1 MAVDVWDGGRGEPV
15 IYHGLHGHSL
25 NATHVHTDDVLNDAI
40 KPYAF
45 QTSQFPL
52 ILSIENHL
60 SQQQERVF
68 ANQLINALG
77 GIVSK

>member
-1 MAVDVWDGGRGEPV
+1 MAVDVWDGDNGEPI

-40 KPYAF
+40 KPHAF

-52 ILSIENHL
+52 ILSIENHMGP
-60 SQQQERVF
+60 Q
-68 ANQLINALG
+68 
-77 GIVSK
+77 